1 MARWQRWLRWFNVN
15 DQRIFFRWIW
25 SSKKRALFYFYRHWV
40 NFKLP
45 FPNIFLYLIF
55 ISIIKVI
62 FIKNKSFKFVKI
74 LHWICFS
81 FFQKKF
87 SLNFFYRLNVEI
99 IRWFNV
105 ISTLTSRY
113 DQIETVLINGLNV
126 VVVDTQFNDKIFG
139 STNLTSTLANPE
151 YFYESNS
158 KSTFFSYINKNP
170 TIILFYKFLLL
181 IFFLL
186 PMA

>member
-1 MARWQRWLRWFNVN
+1 MVNVEEI
-15 DQRIFFRWIW
+15 DQRCHFLIGSLSTLTSLIQRQRSTNIFSLNLIVI
-25 SSKKRALFYFYRHWV
+25 KRALFYFYRRWV
-40 NFKLP
+40 NFKLH

-55 ISIIKVI
+55 ISILKVI

-99 IRWFNV
+99 IRWLNV

-126 VVVDTQFNDKIFG
+126 VVVDTQFNDIIFG

-151 YFYESNS
+151 YKFDLKYTNRFY
-158 KSTFFSYINKNP
+158 TV
-170 TIILFYKFLLL
+170 FL
-181 IFFLL
+181 IQIC
-186 PMA
+186 

>member
-126 VVVDTQFNDKIFG
+126 VVVDTQFNDIIFG
-139 STNLTSTLANPE
+139 STNLTSTLANPG
-151 YFYESNS
+151 FSNR
-158 KSTFFSYINKNP
+158 
-170 TIILFYKFLLL
+170 KFLFLEIGRYEL
-181 IFFLL
+181 I
-186 PMA
+186 